1 MKLSQTVDIISMKL
15 GSKMSSAKYPFGLND
30 LIRIKIRESYISTTK
45 IVTITKDLAV
55 VNLFFEFNLT

>member
-30 LIRIKIRESYISTTK
+30 LIRIKIRESYISTK